1 MYVWFWIF
9 SKFQLKSPV
18 SNPESNELGQ
28 KCNQQHTCPVY
39 SHIQSFPLRINPNA
53 NPDAWESTCGV
64 KDFNSG
70 FCHQPTVLS
79 FCTHKTGILFFLM
92 VCNFMHFHTVKKVLN
107 DCCAD
112 TLAEIQWTSQ
122 GHLCNLTKWDFQWAT
137 KNSQTGSHL
146 NMTLKDPS
154 DSLDKHQGSQPYP

>member
-39 SHIQSFPLRINPNA
+39 SHIQSFPLRITPNA

-79 FCTHKTGILFFLM
+79 FCTHKTGISFFLM
-92 VCNFMHFHTVKKVLN
+92 VCNFLHFHTVKKVLN

-122 GHLCNLTKWDFQWAT
+122 RHLCNLTKWDFQWAT

>member
-9 SKFQLKSPV
+9 NKFQLKSPV

-39 SHIQSFPLRINPNA
+39 SHIQSFPLWITPNA
-53 NPDAWESTCGV
+53 IRCLRKHMWGKRFELWFLPS
-64 KDFNSG
+64 
-70 FCHQPTVLS
+70 TVLS

-92 VCNFMHFHTVKKVLN
+92 VCNFMHFHKVKKVLN

-122 GHLCNLTKWDFQWAT
+122 RHLCNLTKWDFQWAT
-137 KNSQTGSHL
+137 KKQPDWKPFEHD
-146 NMTLKDPS
+146 LKR
-154 DSLDKHQGSQPYP
+154 LLWFIR